1 MVQII
6 PRVIFTLPSTISK
19 KENDFIT
26 FLFWFPL
33 YFYLLHQWRPTWLPC
48 WRWNRE
54 LCWHWQFCGIWKVA
68 RITSLGLK
76 CITDFSL
83 RLTKGSRNED
93 GNYQFLTGTLT
104 SSCLYLAWAGSH
116 RRWPPGAAWASG
128 HFWSPPRCSQ
138 SGSQLFLSESWPR
151 LWRSEQK

>member
-76 CITDFSL
+76 CITDFSFK
-83 RLTKGSRNED
+83 LTKGSRNED
-93 GNYQFLTGTLT
+93 GNYQFQAVHSPHLASVRLGQG
-104 SSCLYLAWAGSH
+104 LAWDHLQQQHELQAISEVLLDVLDLGS
-116 RRWPPGAAWASG
+116 S
-128 HFWSPPRCSQ
+128 FS
-138 SGSQLFLSESWPR
+138 
-151 LWRSEQK
+151 